1 VAAELR
7 ARLQA
12 RGRGRA
18 HTSVPIAD
26 TQAAVRSLWYEG
38 ARERERERERERG
51 GRRRQRKARP
61 SERHGTAG
69 KQPRPERKAAQTSS
83 QEDGTTERGGEAA
96 AREGGEGEERGER
109 RALATK

>member
-38 ARERERERERERG
+38 AREREREREREEGAGGSGRHGPARG
-51 GRRRQRKARP
+51 TARPGSSHGPSGRRRRRVPKRMVQP
-61 SERHGTAG
+61 SEGE
-69 KQPRPERKAAQTSS
+69 KQQRGREER
-83 QEDGTTERGGEAA
+83 ERREERGGH
-96 AREGGEGEERGER
+96 
-109 RALATK
+109 